1 MNNILIIILILAS
14 VYDLKY
20 RIIPNY
26 ISLLVLLIG
35 FLYGEIYFSGI
46 LISILI
52 LAICLFYQE
61 NYKGGGDI
69 KLLGAL
75 GLVLGFYPISFI
87 FILSDLLVIIFRKI
101 NKKIGKEILE
111 LPYAPFI
118 LISMIS
124 LHIF

>member
-1 MNNILIIILILAS
+1 MNIVLIIILFLAS

-75 GLVLGFYPISFI
+75 GLVLGVYPISFVFI
-87 FILSDLLVIIFRKI
+87 FSDLLVLIFRKI
-101 NKKIGKEILE
+101 NEKRDKQILE

-118 LISMIS
+118 LISMII
-124 LHIF
+124 LYIF